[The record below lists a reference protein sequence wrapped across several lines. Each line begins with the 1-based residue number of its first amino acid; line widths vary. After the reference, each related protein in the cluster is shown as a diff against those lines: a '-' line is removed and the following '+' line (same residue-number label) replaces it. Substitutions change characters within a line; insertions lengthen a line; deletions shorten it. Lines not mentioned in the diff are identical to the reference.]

1 MMAFTRKI
9 VHIIFMTTSFSLFSQ
24 SFSTGT
30 QTLLSGLTTNISID
44 GDTFTTTLTLTGP
57 SDVWLAIGFGNEE
70 MNGTDI
76 FMTDG
81 NTIRDA
87 FSEPGPSSSLERPI
101 PPADDSSNES
111 GDWTLISNTVSDNER
126 TIVATRNNDTQ
137 DSLDYVFSAS
147 AGSLSIIYANGRYLN
162 IMLGMVQKIEDGTAL
177 SVTTL
182 GINKNSLLNF
192 EMYPNPASD
201 VLTVQLPTG
210 TEKAEVSVFDYTG
223 RLVSSKTIS
232 SNDSTLDV
240 QNISKG
246 IYIIRVATNSK
257 IGVQRFIKK

>member
-1 MMAFTRKI
+1 MKKTLL
-9 VHIIFMTTSFSLFSQ
+9 SLFLISSFTLFAQ

-30 QTLLSGLTTNISID
+30 QTLLSGLTANINID
-44 GDTFTTTLTLTGP
+44 ADTDITTLTLTGP
-57 SDVWLAIGFGNEE
+57 SNAWFGIGFGNSD

-76 FMTDG
+76 FMTTGSSIQD
-81 NTIRDA
+81 
-87 FSEPGPSSSLERPI
+87 SYSSSNG
-101 PPADDSSNES
+101 PPQPDASQ
-111 GDWTLISNTVSDNER
+111 DWTLVSNTLSGSNR
-126 TIVATRNNDTQ
+126 TIVATRANNTG
-137 DSLDYVFSAS
+137 DSDDHIFSAS
-147 AGSLSIIYANGRYLN
+147 AGSLLVIYAKGSSTSYAYHGGNRGF
-162 IMLGMVQKIEDGTAL
+162 TTL
-177 SVTTL
+177 SVTL
-182 GINKNSLLNF
+182 GIPENKLLSF

>member
-1 MMAFTRKI
+1 MKKTLL
-9 VHIIFMTTSFSLFSQ
+9 SLFLISSFTLFAQ

-30 QTLLSGLTTNISID
+30 QTLLSGLTANINID
-44 GDTFTTTLTLTGP
+44 ADTDITTLTLTGP
-57 SDVWLAIGFGNEE
+57 SNAWFAIGFGNSD

-76 FMTDG
+76 FMTTGSSIQD
-81 NTIRDA
+81 
-87 FSEPGPSSSLERPI
+87 SYSSSNG
-101 PPADDSSNES
+101 PPQPDASQ
-111 GDWTLISNTVSDNER
+111 DWTLVSNTVSGSNR
-126 TIVATRNNDTQ
+126 TIVATRANNTG
-137 DSLDYVFSAS
+137 DSDDHIFSAS
-147 AGSLSIIYANGRYLN
+147 AGSLSVIYAKGSSTSYAYHGGNRGF
-162 IMLGMVQKIEDGTAL
+162 TTL
-177 SVTTL
+177 SVTL
-182 GINKNSLLNF
+182 GIPENKLLSF

>member
-1 MMAFTRKI
+1 MKKI
-9 VHIIFMTTSFSLFSQ
+9 LLSLFLISSFTLFAQ

-30 QTLLSGLTTNISID
+30 QTLLYGLTANINID
-44 GDTFTTTLTLTGP
+44 ADTDITTLTLTGP
-57 SDVWLAIGFGNEE
+57 SNAWFAIGFGNLD
-70 MNGTDI
+70 MGGTDV
-76 FMTDG
+76 FRTNG
-81 NTIRDA
+81 STIVDA
-87 FSEPGPSSSLERPI
+87 YSSCNAL
-101 PPADDSSNES
+101 PAQDASQ
-111 GDWTLISNTVSDNER
+111 DWTLVSNTVSGSNR
-126 TIVATRNNDTQ
+126 TIVATRANNTG
-137 DSLDYVFSAS
+137 DSDDHIFSAS
-147 AGSLSIIYANGRYLN
+147 AASLSVIYAKGSSTSYAYHGGNRGF
-162 IMLGMVQKIEDGTAL
+162 TTL
-177 SVTTL
+177 SVTL
-182 GINKNSLLNF
+182 GIPENKLLSF

-201 VLTVQLPTG
+201 VLNVQLPTG

>member
-1 MMAFTRKI
+1 MKKTLLYLFLISSFT
-9 VHIIFMTTSFSLFSQ
+9 LFAQ

-30 QTLLSGLTTNISID
+30 QTLLSGLTANINID
-44 GDTFTTTLTLTGP
+44 ADTDITTLTLTGP
-57 SDVWLAIGFGNEE
+57 SNAWFAIGFGNLD
-70 MNGTDI
+70 MGGTDVFRTNGSTI
-76 FMTDG
+76 VDAYSSG
-81 NTIRDA
+81 NALPAQDA
-87 FSEPGPSSSLERPI
+87 SQ
-101 PPADDSSNES
+101 
-111 GDWTLISNTVSDNER
+111 DWTLVSNTVSGSNR
-126 TIVATRNNDTQ
+126 TIVATRANNTG
-137 DSLDYVFSAS
+137 DSDDHIFSAS
-147 AGSLSIIYANGRYLN
+147 AGSLSVIYAKGNSTSYAYHGGANR
-162 IMLGMVQKIEDGTAL
+162 GFTTL
-177 SVTTL
+177 SVTL
-182 GINKNSLLNF
+182 GIPENKLLSF

-257 IGVQRFIKK
+257 IGVQRFVKK